1 MSPLPTFAAACSDGR
16 LGRHLLYDG
25 DIFGGFA
32 RAQALSDSQVLV
44 LEDGLRD
51 GRSRLRMSI
60 PVKTEGRPQQTVSQS
75 AAGFEK
81 IMLGIRIMEAIAA

>member
-1 MSPLPTFAAACSDGR
+1 MLDV
-16 LGRHLLYDG
+16 LYDG

-32 RAQALSDSQVLV
+32 RAQALNDSQFLV
-44 LEDGLRD
+44 LEDGLHN

-60 PVKTEGRPQQTVSQS
+60 PVKIEGRPQQTVSQS